1 RDRIRVYANGW
12 EGGQTIADLQAGARA
27 VVALGFTA
35 LKFDPFPSP
44 WRTFIDR
51 RQEEAAI
58 ANVAAVREAVGPD
71 VEILV
76 EVHRRLAP
84 VYAVRVAR
92 MMEEFDPFW
101 YEEPVSSRNMAGL
114 AAAKRE
120 IRIPVVTG
128 EELCTHA
135 DFRAVSQ

>member
-1 RDRIRVYANGW
+1 MKGCLAGANATPSPIG
-12 EGGQTIADLQAGARA
+12 ELQSGARA

-44 WRTFIDR
+44 WRTFMDR

-76 EVHRRLAP
+76 EFHRRLAP
-84 VYAVRVAR
+84 RQVAAR
-92 MMEEFDPFW
+92 TASRSIASRRP
-101 YEEPVSSRNMAGL
+101 PTSSRYFGSAMATKMAIYDGV
-114 AAAKRE
+114 
-120 IRIPVVTG
+120 I
-128 EELCTHA
+128 
-135 DFRAVSQ
+135 FSVSDRRSSTVNPSSTT